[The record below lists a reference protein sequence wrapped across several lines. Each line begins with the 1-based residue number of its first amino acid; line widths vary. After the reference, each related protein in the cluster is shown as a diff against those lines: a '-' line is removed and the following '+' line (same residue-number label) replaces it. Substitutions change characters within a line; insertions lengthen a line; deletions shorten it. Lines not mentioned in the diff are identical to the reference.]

1 MNRPGITLDPVV
13 VEKGLI
19 WQMFPVDFTT
29 LEGTYSVY
37 IYALDREHAVAVLSE
52 LKATA
57 VLRDGDLVSITPGA
71 KS

>member
-1 MNRPGITLDPVV
+1 MSGQGITLDPIV
-13 VEKGLI
+13 VEKDLT
-19 WQMFPVDFTT
+19 WHMYPVDFTT

-37 IYALDREHAVAVLSE
+37 IYGLDREHAVAVLSE

>member
-1 MNRPGITLDPVV
+1 MNRPGITLNPIV
-13 VEKGLI
+13 VEKGLT
-19 WQMFPVDFTT
+19 WHMFPVDFTT

-57 VLRDGDLVSITPGA
+57 ALRDGDLISVTPGA
-71 KS
+71 TS

>member
-1 MNRPGITLDPVV
+1 MNCQGITLNPTV
-13 VEKGLI
+13 VEKGLT
-19 WQMFPVDFTT
+19 WHMFPVDFTT

-37 IYALDREHAVAVLSE
+37 IYALDREHAAAVLSE